1 MIDLEPDKISD
12 KVERIMKEHGWLISR
27 KRAEVL
33 ARSGEDHLERRLK
46 IPEILSGAVQG
57 SRITYIEGRVDR
69 VLGKFHVGEGRNKI
83 FRRSMILA
91 DGDESIT
98 FTLWGNSADIVD
110 CIPVRRGDTV
120 GIRNLS
126 LDRIG
131 NEYELQST
139 GDTSITKLAEGGSV
153 VTDFSTLG
161 YVERDIDIGGRLVV
175 VENAERLGAGFSEA
189 RSMIISD
196 GKREARLLVWRALG
210 RAIEDI
216 PIGSR
221 IIAESISVRKGNHDI
236 EMNAGSSSRLLVLD
250 NIQEKSKDL

>member
-1 MIDLEPDKISD
+1 MVDLKSDEISD

-27 KRAEVL
+27 KKAEFI
-33 ARSGEDHLERRLK
+33 ARSGENYLERKLK
-46 IPEILSGAVQG
+46 IPEILSGALQG
-57 SRITYIEGRVDR
+57 SHITYIEGRVGR

-83 FRRSMILA
+83 FRRSMILE

-98 FTLWGNSADIVD
+98 FTLWGSSADIVD

-120 GIRNLS
+120 GIRNLR

-139 GDTSITKLAEGGSV
+139 GDTSIIKLAEGGRA

-161 YVERDIDIGGRLVV
+161 YVERDIDIGGRLVI
-175 VENAERLGAGFSEA
+175 VENTERLGASFNEA

-196 GKREARLLVWRALG
+196 GKREAKLLVWRSLG
-210 RAIEDI
+210 RVIDDI

-221 IIAESISVRKGNHDI
+221 IIAESVSVRKGERDI
-236 EMNAGSSSRLLVLD
+236 EMNAGSSSRLLVLN